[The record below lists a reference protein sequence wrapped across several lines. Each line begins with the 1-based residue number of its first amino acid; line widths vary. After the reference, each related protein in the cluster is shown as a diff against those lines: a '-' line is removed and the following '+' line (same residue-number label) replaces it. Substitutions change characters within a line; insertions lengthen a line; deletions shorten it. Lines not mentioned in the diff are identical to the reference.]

1 MQVVHVAS
9 EVFPFSRSGGLGD
22 VLGVLP
28 LVQARLG
35 AEVTVVSPWYADV
48 PDEVTEVW
56 SGTLPDMSGPDVP
69 GLPVLPPVRVGEVRR
84 GRVRFVFVGLPCFDR
99 PGLYHPDDVWRFS
112 QFGRAVL
119 PVLAGLGVVPDVLH
133 GHDWQAG
140 LVVARARLSGVRAVF
155 SVHNLQYQG
164 RWNLPDGAPWTGLPD
179 WTLTPEG
186 LEFHGDVNLMK
197 AGLVFASQ
205 VTTVSPT
212 YAREITT
219 PAFGEGL
226 EGLMTRLEA
235 EGRLSGILNG
245 LDQERWDPRTD
256 QDVPSFSDPAGKG
269 AAVAALRAEFGLDG
283 APILASVSRLAEQK
297 GMDLLI
303 RALPQLVQDWNVVVL
318 GGGDPALEAGLREWA
333 AHPRVV
339 FVQGMNEPLA
349 HRIYAGA
356 DAFAMPSRFEPCG
369 LSQMIAMR
377 YGTLPVVRLTGGLVD
392 TVPGDVGFTFE
403 QATAADLTT
412 ACQEAF
418 AAFGDRADWTARV
431 ERAMAL
437 SFSWDA
443 PARSYLGLYARVL
456 SSPLASLTGLDAP
469 QEQAGA
475 PA

>member
-1 MQVVHVAS
+1 MAGTVLGMQVVHVAS

-28 LVQARLG
+28 AVQVGLG

-48 PDEVTEVW
+48 PGDVTLVW
-56 SGTLPDMSGPDVP
+56 RGALPGVAGQPP
-69 GLPVLPPVRVGEVRR
+69 LPEVRVGEVRR
-84 GRVRFVFVGLPCFDR
+84 AGVRFLFVGLACFDR

-112 QFGRAVL
+112 LFGRAVP
-119 PVLAGLGVVPDVLH
+119 PVLAQLGVRPDVLH

-140 LVVARARLSGVRAVF
+140 LVVAHARLSGVRSVF

-164 RWNLPDGAPWTGLPD
+164 RWNLLDGMGWTGLPE
-179 WTLTPEG
+179 WAFTHET

-197 AGLVFASQ
+197 AGLVFSSQ

-219 PAFGEGL
+219 PEFGEGL
-226 EGLMTRLEA
+226 EGLMTRLRA

-245 LDQERWDPRTD
+245 LDQVRWDPASD
-256 QDVPSFSDPAGKG
+256 PDVPVFTDPRGKG

-303 RALPQLVQDWNVVVL
+303 GALPQLVQDWNVVML
-318 GGGDPALEAGLREWA
+318 GGGDPVLEAALREWA

-339 FVQGMNEPLA
+339 FEQGMNEPLA

-377 YGTLPVVRLTGGLVD
+377 YGTLPVVRATGGLVD
-392 TVPGDVGFTFE
+392 TVPADVGFSFA
-403 QATAADLTT
+403 QASVGALVAA
-412 ACQEAF
+412 CGEAR
-418 AAFGDRADWTARV
+418 AAFDDPAGWEARAA
-431 ERAMAL
+431 RAMRL
-437 SFSWDA
+437 EFSWDG
-443 PARSYLGLYARVL
+443 PAREYLGLYARVL
-456 SSPLASLTGLDAP
+456 SGA
-469 QEQAGA
+469 A
-475 PA
+475 PAVAGLVEA